1 MATRHTHTV
10 GVATIRTSRSTIR
23 GRTITAAEVIIRSSF
38 TVAAAA
44 AFMLQVV
51 VVFTVEVVEAMVAAA
66 AIAEP
71 HWPSLLE
78 GTERQKRT
86 APDRDTIRR
95 RFFI

>member
-1 MATRHTHTV
+1 MAGAIIPV
-10 GVATIRTSRSTIR
+10 STSIIR
-23 GRTITAAEVIIRSSF
+23 GKDTMAAAAIIRSSF